1 MQARKQR
8 AIEAL
13 HKFGFD
19 DARLKLESMRTELA
33 MMKLDQTEEI
43 MESDGFLEALNT
55 EADLLWGDKDGTS

>member
-1 MQARKQR
+1 
-8 AIEAL
+8 
-13 HKFGFD
+13 
-19 DARLKLESMRTELA
+19 